1 MLKFT
6 KELHKTITY
15 KPDCIAYM
23 VSLIKDEYKNKI
35 KQASLSTI
43 INSGLNYQRTIS
55 YSKLKNQYQI
65 TKSMKKY
72 YEGWNVNLNSK
83 DKIGR
88 TPLMIGVQRNRVNIV
103 KILLES
109 GANMKIKDN
118 QGDDVFCYAKD
129 YSNKEMWDVLQEY
142 NKKKKQS
149 VGFNFLG
156 LRERLC

>member
-23 VSLIKDEYKNKI
+23 VSLIKDEYKNEI

-83 DKIGR
+83 DKKTCRTSIIISIENQKMLKILKKETKIITADLI
-88 TPLMIGVQRNRVNIV
+88 TPLFITGIKMYLKGFSG
-103 KILLES
+103 KLE
-109 GANMKIKDN
+109 
-118 QGDDVFCYAKD
+118 
-129 YSNKEMWDVLQEY
+129 DVLIY
-142 NKKKKQS
+142 NPKKE
-149 VGFNFLG
+149 NTI
-156 LRERLC
+156 ERLTYDCNCN